1 MYSLFAFFIPSII
14 GVRINNYFNKELKI
28 KNIIYNYITLLL
40 FSFIINVL
48 IMYNLFG
55 IKENVFNVINS
66 DTILFAEMAA
76 ISIIVNVI
84 LVFIGLVIQKNVMF
98 KIEVENETKIIQVQW
113 EWCYEINQ
121 ENNKQ
126 DTEDAKKLKRH
137 IEIEFEIHKNRQIY
151 WDDVALFC
159 YPEEYQLGIMEMNQD
174 DIIEVDNFEEL
185 VQLDQSYLKGG
196 I

>member
-66 DTILFAEMAA
+66 DTILFAEVAA

-84 LVFIGLVIQKNVMF
+84 LVFIGLVIQKNIMF
-98 KIEVENETKIIQVQW
+98 KIEVENETKIETVS
-113 EWCYEINQ
+113 NSD
-121 ENNKQ
+121 NKTTSK
-126 DTEDAKKLKRH
+126 DSKNIKKARKTAS
-137 IEIEFEIHKNRQIY
+137 KTSKK
-151 WDDVALFC
+151 DKD
-159 YPEEYQLGIMEMNQD
+159 
-174 DIIEVDNFEEL
+174 
-185 VQLDQSYLKGG
+185 K
-196 I
+196 

>member
-84 LVFIGLVIQKNVMF
+84 LVFIGLVIQKNIMF
-98 KIEVENETKIIQVQW
+98 KIEVENETKIETVS
-113 EWCYEINQ
+113 NSD
-121 ENNKQ
+121 NKTTSK
-126 DTEDAKKLKRH
+126 DSKNIKKTRKTVS
-137 IEIEFEIHKNRQIY
+137 KNSKK
-151 WDDVALFC
+151 DKD
-159 YPEEYQLGIMEMNQD
+159 
-174 DIIEVDNFEEL
+174 
-185 VQLDQSYLKGG
+185 K
-196 I
+196 

>member
-1 MYSLFAFFIPSII
+1 MEVCFMYSLFAFFIPSII

-98 KIEVENETKIIQVQW
+98 KIEVENETKIKTVS
-113 EWCYEINQ
+113 NSD
-121 ENNKQ
+121 NKTTSK
-126 DTEDAKKLKRH
+126 DSKNIKKARKTVS
-137 IEIEFEIHKNRQIY
+137 KTSKK
-151 WDDVALFC
+151 DKD
-159 YPEEYQLGIMEMNQD
+159 
-174 DIIEVDNFEEL
+174 
-185 VQLDQSYLKGG
+185 K
-196 I
+196 

>member
-98 KIEVENETKIIQVQW
+98 KIEVENETKIKTVS
-113 EWCYEINQ
+113 NSD
-121 ENNKQ
+121 NKTTSK
-126 DTEDAKKLKRH
+126 DSKNIKKTRKTVS
-137 IEIEFEIHKNRQIY
+137 KTSKK
-151 WDDVALFC
+151 DKD
-159 YPEEYQLGIMEMNQD
+159 
-174 DIIEVDNFEEL
+174 
-185 VQLDQSYLKGG
+185 K
-196 I
+196 

>member
-84 LVFIGLVIQKNVMF
+84 LVFIGLVIQKNIMF
-98 KIEVENETKIIQVQW
+98 KIEVENETKIETVS
-113 EWCYEINQ
+113 NSD
-121 ENNKQ
+121 NKTTSK
-126 DTEDAKKLKRH
+126 DSKNIKKARKTAS
-137 IEIEFEIHKNRQIY
+137 KTSKK
-151 WDDVALFC
+151 DKD
-159 YPEEYQLGIMEMNQD
+159 
-174 DIIEVDNFEEL
+174 
-185 VQLDQSYLKGG
+185 K
-196 I
+196 

>member
-1 MYSLFAFFIPSII
+1 MYGLFAFFIPSII

-55 IKENVFNVINS
+55 IKEDVFNVINS

-98 KIEVENETKIIQVQW
+98 KLEVENETKIETVS
-113 EWCYEINQ
+113 NSD
-121 ENNKQ
+121 NKITSK
-126 DTEDAKKLKRH
+126 DSKNIKKTRKTVS
-137 IEIEFEIHKNRQIY
+137 KTSKK
-151 WDDVALFC
+151 DKD
-159 YPEEYQLGIMEMNQD
+159 
-174 DIIEVDNFEEL
+174 
-185 VQLDQSYLKGG
+185 K
-196 I
+196 

>member
-66 DTILFAEMAA
+66 DTILFAKMAA

-98 KIEVENETKIIQVQW
+98 KIEVENETKIKTVS
-113 EWCYEINQ
+113 NSD
-121 ENNKQ
+121 NKITSK
-126 DTEDAKKLKRH
+126 DSKNIKKTRKTVS
-137 IEIEFEIHKNRQIY
+137 KNSKK
-151 WDDVALFC
+151 DKD
-159 YPEEYQLGIMEMNQD
+159 
-174 DIIEVDNFEEL
+174 
-185 VQLDQSYLKGG
+185 K
-196 I
+196 

>member
-66 DTILFAEMAA
+66 DTILFAEVAA

-98 KIEVENETKIIQVQW
+98 KIEVENETKIKTVS
-113 EWCYEINQ
+113 NGD
-121 ENNKQ
+121 NKITSK
-126 DTEDAKKLKRH
+126 DSKNIKKTRKTVS
-137 IEIEFEIHKNRQIY
+137 KNSKK
-151 WDDVALFC
+151 DKD
-159 YPEEYQLGIMEMNQD
+159 
-174 DIIEVDNFEEL
+174 
-185 VQLDQSYLKGG
+185 K
-196 I
+196 

>member
-1 MYSLFAFFIPSII
+1 MEVCFMYSLFAFFIPSII
-14 GVRINNYFNKELKI
+14 GIRINNYFNKELKI

-84 LVFIGLVIQKNVMF
+84 LVFIGLVIQKNIMF
-98 KIEVENETKIIQVQW
+98 KIEVENETKIKTVS
-113 EWCYEINQ
+113 NSD
-121 ENNKQ
+121 NKTTSK
-126 DTEDAKKLKRH
+126 DSKNIKKARKTVS
-137 IEIEFEIHKNRQIY
+137 KTSKK
-151 WDDVALFC
+151 DKD
-159 YPEEYQLGIMEMNQD
+159 
-174 DIIEVDNFEEL
+174 
-185 VQLDQSYLKGG
+185 K
-196 I
+196 

>member
-14 GVRINNYFNKELKI
+14 GIRINNYFNKELKI

-66 DTILFAEMAA
+66 DTILFAEMAT

-84 LVFIGLVIQKNVMF
+84 LVFIGLAIQKNVMF
-98 KIEVENETKIIQVQW
+98 KLEVENETKIETVS
-113 EWCYEINQ
+113 NSD
-121 ENNKQ
+121 NKTTSK
-126 DTEDAKKLKRH
+126 DSKNIKKARKTAS
-137 IEIEFEIHKNRQIY
+137 KTSKK
-151 WDDVALFC
+151 DKD
-159 YPEEYQLGIMEMNQD
+159 
-174 DIIEVDNFEEL
+174 
-185 VQLDQSYLKGG
+185 K
-196 I
+196 

>member
-98 KIEVENETKIIQVQW
+98 KIEVENETKIKTVS
-113 EWCYEINQ
+113 NSD
-121 ENNKQ
+121 NKITSK
-126 DTEDAKKLKRH
+126 DSKKNKKTR
-137 IEIEFEIHKNRQIY
+137 KTVSKTSKK
-151 WDDVALFC
+151 DKD
-159 YPEEYQLGIMEMNQD
+159 
-174 DIIEVDNFEEL
+174 
-185 VQLDQSYLKGG
+185 K
-196 I
+196 

>member
-55 IKENVFNVINS
+55 IKEDVFNVINS

-84 LVFIGLVIQKNVMF
+84 LVFIGLVIQKNIMF
-98 KIEVENETKIIQVQW
+98 KIEVENETKIETVS
-113 EWCYEINQ
+113 NSD
-121 ENNKQ
+121 NKTTSK
-126 DTEDAKKLKRH
+126 DSKNIKKARK
-137 IEIEFEIHKNRQIY
+137 IASKTSKK
-151 WDDVALFC
+151 DKD
-159 YPEEYQLGIMEMNQD
+159 
-174 DIIEVDNFEEL
+174 
-185 VQLDQSYLKGG
+185 K
-196 I
+196 

>member
-1 MYSLFAFFIPSII
+1 MEVCFMYSLFTFFIPSII

-66 DTILFAEMAA
+66 DTILFAEVAV

-98 KIEVENETKIIQVQW
+98 KIEVENETKIKTVS
-113 EWCYEINQ
+113 NSD
-121 ENNKQ
+121 NKITSK
-126 DTEDAKKLKRH
+126 DSKNIKKTRKTVSKT
-137 IEIEFEIHKNRQIY
+137 IKKDKY
-151 WDDVALFC
+151 
-159 YPEEYQLGIMEMNQD
+159 
-174 DIIEVDNFEEL
+174 
-185 VQLDQSYLKGG
+185 K
-196 I
+196 

>member
-1 MYSLFAFFIPSII
+1 MYSLFTFFIPSII

-55 IKENVFNVINS
+55 IKEDVFNVINS

-98 KIEVENETKIIQVQW
+98 KIEVENETKIKTVS
-113 EWCYEINQ
+113 NSD
-121 ENNKQ
+121 NKITSK
-126 DTEDAKKLKRH
+126 DSKNIKKTRKTVSKT
-137 IEIEFEIHKNRQIY
+137 IKKDKY
-151 WDDVALFC
+151 
-159 YPEEYQLGIMEMNQD
+159 
-174 DIIEVDNFEEL
+174 
-185 VQLDQSYLKGG
+185 K
-196 I
+196 

>member
-1 MYSLFAFFIPSII
+1 MYSLFTFFIPSII

-66 DTILFAEMAA
+66 DTILFAEVAV

-98 KIEVENETKIIQVQW
+98 KIEVENETKIKTVS
-113 EWCYEINQ
+113 NSD
-121 ENNKQ
+121 NKITSK
-126 DTEDAKKLKRH
+126 DSKNIKKTRKTVSKT
-137 IEIEFEIHKNRQIY
+137 IKKDKY
-151 WDDVALFC
+151 
-159 YPEEYQLGIMEMNQD
+159 
-174 DIIEVDNFEEL
+174 
-185 VQLDQSYLKGG
+185 K
-196 I
+196 

>member
-66 DTILFAEMAA
+66 DTILFAEMAT

-98 KIEVENETKIIQVQW
+98 KIEVENETKIKTVS
-113 EWCYEINQ
+113 NSD
-121 ENNKQ
+121 NKITSK
-126 DTEDAKKLKRH
+126 DCKNIKKTRKTVS
-137 IEIEFEIHKNRQIY
+137 KTSKK
-151 WDDVALFC
+151 DKD
-159 YPEEYQLGIMEMNQD
+159 
-174 DIIEVDNFEEL
+174 
-185 VQLDQSYLKGG
+185 K
-196 I
+196 

>member
-66 DTILFAEMAA
+66 DTILFAEVAA

-98 KIEVENETKIIQVQW
+98 KIEVENETKIKTVS
-113 EWCYEINQ
+113 NSD
-121 ENNKQ
+121 NKITSK
-126 DTEDAKKLKRH
+126 DSKNIKKTRKTVS
-137 IEIEFEIHKNRQIY
+137 KTSKK
-151 WDDVALFC
+151 DKD
-159 YPEEYQLGIMEMNQD
+159 
-174 DIIEVDNFEEL
+174 
-185 VQLDQSYLKGG
+185 K
-196 I
+196 

>member
-98 KIEVENETKIIQVQW
+98 KIEVENETKIKTVS
-113 EWCYEINQ
+113 NSD
-121 ENNKQ
+121 NKTTSK
-126 DTEDAKKLKRH
+126 DSKNIKKTRKTAS
-137 IEIEFEIHKNRQIY
+137 KTSKK
-151 WDDVALFC
+151 DKD
-159 YPEEYQLGIMEMNQD
+159 
-174 DIIEVDNFEEL
+174 
-185 VQLDQSYLKGG
+185 K
-196 I
+196 

>member
-66 DTILFAEMAA
+66 DTILFAEVAA

-98 KIEVENETKIIQVQW
+98 KIEVENETEIKTVSNSDNKITSKDSKNI
-113 EWCYEINQ
+113 
-121 ENNKQ
+121 
-126 DTEDAKKLKRH
+126 KKTRKTVS
-137 IEIEFEIHKNRQIY
+137 KTSKK
-151 WDDVALFC
+151 DKD
-159 YPEEYQLGIMEMNQD
+159 
-174 DIIEVDNFEEL
+174 
-185 VQLDQSYLKGG
+185 K
-196 I
+196 

>member
-1 MYSLFAFFIPSII
+1 MEVCFMYSLFAFFIPSII

-98 KIEVENETKIIQVQW
+98 KIEVENETKIKTVS
-113 EWCYEINQ
+113 NSD
-121 ENNKQ
+121 NKITSK
-126 DTEDAKKLKRH
+126 DSKNIKKTRKTVS
-137 IEIEFEIHKNRQIY
+137 KTSKK
-151 WDDVALFC
+151 DKD
-159 YPEEYQLGIMEMNQD
+159 
-174 DIIEVDNFEEL
+174 
-185 VQLDQSYLKGG
+185 K
-196 I
+196 

>member
-14 GVRINNYFNKELKI
+14 GIRINNYFNKELKI

-55 IKENVFNVINS
+55 IKEDVFNAINS

-98 KIEVENETKIIQVQW
+98 KIEVENETKIKTVS
-113 EWCYEINQ
+113 NSD
-121 ENNKQ
+121 NKITSK
-126 DTEDAKKLKRH
+126 DSKNIKKTRKTVS
-137 IEIEFEIHKNRQIY
+137 KTSKK
-151 WDDVALFC
+151 DKD
-159 YPEEYQLGIMEMNQD
+159 
-174 DIIEVDNFEEL
+174 
-185 VQLDQSYLKGG
+185 K
-196 I
+196 

>member
-98 KIEVENETKIIQVQW
+98 KIEVENETKIKTVS
-113 EWCYEINQ
+113 NSD
-121 ENNKQ
+121 NKTTSK
-126 DTEDAKKLKRH
+126 DSKNIKKTRKTVSKT
-137 IEIEFEIHKNRQIY
+137 FKK
-151 WDDVALFC
+151 DKD
-159 YPEEYQLGIMEMNQD
+159 
-174 DIIEVDNFEEL
+174 
-185 VQLDQSYLKGG
+185 K
-196 I
+196 

>member
-14 GVRINNYFNKELKI
+14 GIRINNYFNKELKI

-98 KIEVENETKIIQVQW
+98 KIEVENETKIKTVS
-113 EWCYEINQ
+113 NSD
-121 ENNKQ
+121 NKITSK
-126 DTEDAKKLKRH
+126 DSKNIKKTRKTVS
-137 IEIEFEIHKNRQIY
+137 KTSKK
-151 WDDVALFC
+151 DKD
-159 YPEEYQLGIMEMNQD
+159 
-174 DIIEVDNFEEL
+174 
-185 VQLDQSYLKGG
+185 K
-196 I
+196 

>member
-55 IKENVFNVINS
+55 IKEDVFNAINS

-98 KIEVENETKIIQVQW
+98 KIEVENETKIKTVS
-113 EWCYEINQ
+113 NSD
-121 ENNKQ
+121 NKTTSK
-126 DTEDAKKLKRH
+126 DSKNIKKTRKTAS
-137 IEIEFEIHKNRQIY
+137 KTSKK
-151 WDDVALFC
+151 DKD
-159 YPEEYQLGIMEMNQD
+159 
-174 DIIEVDNFEEL
+174 
-185 VQLDQSYLKGG
+185 K
-196 I
+196 

>member
-98 KIEVENETKIIQVQW
+98 KIEVENETKIKTVS
-113 EWCYEINQ
+113 NSD
-121 ENNKQ
+121 NKITSK
-126 DTEDAKKLKRH
+126 DSKNIKKTRKTVS
-137 IEIEFEIHKNRQIY
+137 KNSKK
-151 WDDVALFC
+151 DKD
-159 YPEEYQLGIMEMNQD
+159 
-174 DIIEVDNFEEL
+174 
-185 VQLDQSYLKGG
+185 K
-196 I
+196 

>member
-84 LVFIGLVIQKNVMF
+84 LVFIGLVIQKNIMF
-98 KIEVENETKIIQVQW
+98 KIEVENETKIKTVS
-113 EWCYEINQ
+113 NSD
-121 ENNKQ
+121 NKITSK
-126 DTEDAKKLKRH
+126 DSKNIKKTRKTVSKT
-137 IEIEFEIHKNRQIY
+137 IKK
-151 WDDVALFC
+151 DKD
-159 YPEEYQLGIMEMNQD
+159 
-174 DIIEVDNFEEL
+174 
-185 VQLDQSYLKGG
+185 K
-196 I
+196 

>member
-1 MYSLFAFFIPSII
+1 MYSLFTFFIPSII

-98 KIEVENETKIIQVQW
+98 KIEVENETKIKTVS
-113 EWCYEINQ
+113 NSD
-121 ENNKQ
+121 NKITSK
-126 DTEDAKKLKRH
+126 DSKNIKKTRKTVSKT
-137 IEIEFEIHKNRQIY
+137 IKKDKY
-151 WDDVALFC
+151 
-159 YPEEYQLGIMEMNQD
+159 
-174 DIIEVDNFEEL
+174 
-185 VQLDQSYLKGG
+185 K
-196 I
+196 

>member
-1 MYSLFAFFIPSII
+1 MYGLFAFFIPSII

-55 IKENVFNVINS
+55 IKEDVFNVINS

-84 LVFIGLVIQKNVMF
+84 LVFIGLVIQKNIMF
-98 KIEVENETKIIQVQW
+98 KIEVENETKIETVS
-113 EWCYEINQ
+113 NSD
-121 ENNKQ
+121 NKTTSK
-126 DTEDAKKLKRH
+126 DSKNIKKARKTA
-137 IEIEFEIHKNRQIY
+137 FKTVKK
-151 WDDVALFC
+151 DKD
-159 YPEEYQLGIMEMNQD
+159 
-174 DIIEVDNFEEL
+174 
-185 VQLDQSYLKGG
+185 K
-196 I
+196 

>member
-98 KIEVENETKIIQVQW
+98 KIEVEKNETKAKTVSDGSKKNT
-113 EWCYEINQ
+113 EISQ
-121 ENNKQ
+121 RG
-126 DTEDAKKLKRH
+126 T
-137 IEIEFEIHKNRQIY
+137 I
-151 WDDVALFC
+151 
-159 YPEEYQLGIMEMNQD
+159 
-174 DIIEVDNFEEL
+174 DIIVYKLLEIL
-185 VQLDQSYLKGG
+185 VSYFSEDTTLFLTNDGIKILCLKE
-196 I
+196 

>member
-55 IKENVFNVINS
+55 IKEDVFNAINS

-76 ISIIVNVI
+76 ISIVVNVI

-98 KIEVENETKIIQVQW
+98 KIEVENETKIKTVS
-113 EWCYEINQ
+113 NSD
-121 ENNKQ
+121 NKTTSK
-126 DTEDAKKLKRH
+126 DSKNIKKTRKTVS
-137 IEIEFEIHKNRQIY
+137 KTSKK
-151 WDDVALFC
+151 DKD
-159 YPEEYQLGIMEMNQD
+159 
-174 DIIEVDNFEEL
+174 
-185 VQLDQSYLKGG
+185 K
-196 I
+196 

>member
-14 GVRINNYFNKELKI
+14 GIRINNYFNKELKI

-84 LVFIGLVIQKNVMF
+84 LVFIGLAIQKNVMF
-98 KIEVENETKIIQVQW
+98 KLEVENETKIETVS
-113 EWCYEINQ
+113 NSD
-121 ENNKQ
+121 NKTTSK
-126 DTEDAKKLKRH
+126 DSKNIKKTRKTVS
-137 IEIEFEIHKNRQIY
+137 KTSKK
-151 WDDVALFC
+151 DKD
-159 YPEEYQLGIMEMNQD
+159 
-174 DIIEVDNFEEL
+174 
-185 VQLDQSYLKGG
+185 K
-196 I
+196 